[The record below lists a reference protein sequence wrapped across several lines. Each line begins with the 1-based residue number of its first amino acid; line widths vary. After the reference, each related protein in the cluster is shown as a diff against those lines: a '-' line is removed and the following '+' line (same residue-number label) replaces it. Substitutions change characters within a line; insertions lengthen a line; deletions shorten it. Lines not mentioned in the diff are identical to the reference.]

1 MADLIVTLQGAD
13 PLAGQTQLS
22 LGQTLRL
29 LLAQIWT
36 VRAPVTRRGVF
47 QGAVGLRLFIRRY
60 GQPVQVLVW

>member
-36 VRAPVTRRGVF
+36 VRAPVT
-47 QGAVGLRLFIRRY
+47 
-60 GQPVQVLVW
+60 